1 MPEGPEVRV
10 VADAVAKGIGTI
22 FEGAEIIENVPGTP
36 HRYSRNKPD
45 NWSVIANSRWQLVK
59 ARTKGKLILLDIK
72 TLSNDESWVLLITL
86 GMSGDLRWNSAG
98 HKHTRFA
105 FLKVDGGDLSM
116 VDIRCF
122 GSLRIVTPEK
132 AKKLEAKLGYDLLNV
147 PMEPNYWDKLQ
158 FHKKLSK
165 MEIKPALMTQNFF
178 SGLGNIYTCE
188 TLYELGI
195 DPRRT
200 VSQLDPKKWGQINQ
214 TAHVIL
220 QKAYLLNGSSVKDY
234 TFDGK
239 KGEAQTLLKVYGRE
253 TCPKGYKIRTIQQ
266 DERTTWFVP
275 ELQIH

>member
-10 VADAVAKGIGTI
+10 VADAVAKSIGTI
-22 FEGAEIIENVPGTP
+22 FEGAEVTENVPGTL
-36 HRYSRNKPD
+36 HRYSKKKPD
-45 NWSVIANSRWQLVK
+45 DWSVIAANRWQLVGV
-59 ARTKGKLILLDIK
+59 RTKGKLILLDVKI
-72 TLSNDESWVLLITL
+72 LGNNEPWVLLITL

-105 FLKVDGGDLSM
+105 FLKADGGDLSM

-122 GSLRIVTPEK
+122 GSLRVVIPDR
-132 AKKLEAKLGYDLLNV
+132 AKKLESKIGHDVLKA
-147 PMEPNYWDKLQ
+147 PMNEGLWKNLQ
-158 FHKKLSK
+158 SHSKISK

-178 SGLGNIYTCE
+178 SGLGNIYACE

-195 DPRRT
+195 NPRRI
-200 VSQLDPKKWGQINQ
+200 VGQLDLKKWEQINQ
-214 TAHVIL
+214 TAHLIL

-239 KGEAQTLLKVYGRE
+239 KGQAQTLLKVYGRE
-253 TCPKGYKIRTIQQ
+253 TCPRGYKVQTIQQ